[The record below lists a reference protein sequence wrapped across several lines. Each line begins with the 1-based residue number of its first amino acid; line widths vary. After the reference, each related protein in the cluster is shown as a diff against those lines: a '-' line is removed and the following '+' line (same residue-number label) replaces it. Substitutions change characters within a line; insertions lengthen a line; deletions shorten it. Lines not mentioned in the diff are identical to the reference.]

1 MDIQLRLIQKESV
14 MDRNHYFALQKSVVL
29 NPNIE
34 LDNKNYVRTF
44 RGKIC
49 FIIKNMLCDRNDT
62 RLFILW

>member
-1 MDIQLRLIQKESV
+1 

>member
-1 MDIQLRLIQKESV
+1 MNIQLRLIKKESV

-49 FIIKNMLCDRNDT
+49 FIIRTEYVM
-62 RLFILW
+62 